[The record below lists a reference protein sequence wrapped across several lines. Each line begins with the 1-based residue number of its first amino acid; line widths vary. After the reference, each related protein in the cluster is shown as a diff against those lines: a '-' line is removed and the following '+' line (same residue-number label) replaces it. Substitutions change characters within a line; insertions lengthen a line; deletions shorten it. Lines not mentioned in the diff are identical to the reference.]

1 MKLRTLGNAL
11 QLTSI
16 LIMSITCSMMLISVS
31 IDSQFLARWFTATV
45 FRAGNL
51 IALLMYVAYI
61 VIKNQTD
68 HSERE
73 DVFERVKREMSEKMK
88 GG

>member
-11 QLTSI
+11 QVISVLTMC
-16 LIMSITCSMMLISVS
+16 IMCSMVLISTVEP
-31 IDSQFLARWFTATV
+31 LLLTHWYTATI
-45 FRAGNL
+45 FKIGNGV
-51 IALLMYVAYI
+51 AFVTYVAYI

-73 DVFERVKREMSEKMK
+73 DIFERVKREMSEKMK